1 MRASLLNEEEW
12 WKWGMIIEP
21 EGKCVQSPVGT
32 ERATSFI
39 SGVFE
44 SLSLSAAKTAPP
56 YRVAS
61 PTGCRLES
69 VRAMWGLPRWH

>member
-1 MRASLLNEEEW
+1 
-12 WKWGMIIEP
+12 MIIEP

-44 SLSLSAAKTAPP
+44 SLSLSAAKTTPP
-56 YRVAS
+56 HIAVDS

-69 VRAMWGLPRWH
+69 VRATWGLPRWH